1 MNPPV
6 SPSTGHWL
14 ARPSTLGL
22 GGSAHCLAMCSGI
35 AAAAAPRGPGL
46 ATRLRGS
53 LTLNA
58 GRLATYVV
66 LGVAVGAAVRV
77 TRDFDRPAGV
87 WWPARIVVAAL
98 SSWRSPCGCWRAG
111 TCWAWRRGAGQGVW
125 RRIRPLTRR
134 AADLPVP
141 LRTVAIGAIWGLL
154 PCGLVYS
161 ALALAAASGTPLG
174 GALVMGV
181 FGLTTLPAMEAM
193 ALGGSTLIGWLKRRA
208 TQRLAGAVLMAAA
221 LATAARP
228 CSRAVVGPVPGVAGT
243 RLHGPIPGT
252 VRLRGLPAGCAHGN
266 IIGLGHAGCG
276 SAMTRDDGL
285 AGSPGLARGLGESPR
300 RRVRRCHRTGARRAR
315 GPLRTTERCG
325 RARVKH

>member
-1 MNPPV
+1 MNVPI
-6 SPSTGHWL
+6 SPLDWTL
-14 ARPSTLGL
+14 AGAALTLGL

-35 AAAAAPRGPGL
+35 AAAAAPHGPGL

-77 TRDFDRPAGV
+77 TGTFDRPAGV

-98 SSWRSPCGCWRAG
+98 ILAVALRMLAG
-111 TCWAWRRGAGQGVW
+111 RDVLGLERLGLGVW

-134 AADLPVP
+134 AAGLPGP
-141 LRTVAIGAIWGLL
+141 LRTVAIGAIWGLM

-193 ALGGSTLIGWLKRRA
+193 ALGGSTLFGWLKRRA

-221 LATAARP
+221 LATAAP
-228 CSRAVVGPVPGVAGT
+228 AVLPGHLWARHPVLQA
-243 RLHGPIPGT
+243 LD
-252 VRLRGLPAGCAHGN
+252 CMD
-266 IIGLGHAGCG
+266 HAE
-276 SAMTRDDGL
+276 
-285 AGSPGLARGLGESPR
+285 P
-300 RRVRRCHRTGARRAR
+300 
-315 GPLRTTERCG
+315 
-325 RARVKH
+325 